1 LNSINASR
9 SASSSSNS
17 EYRTGTSAFSNHGA
31 KTPKHHNAG
40 IKVSTPVSVIVMSV
54 TETDS
59 VSVSVQ
65 IPDRVVESVAEEL
78 REGDVEPSPETVRDR
93 VFDRVL
99 VEHELVDE
107 TERRVVESVAD
118 RVDA

>member
-1 LNSINASR
+1 MSD
-9 SASSSSNS
+9 S
-17 EYRTGTSAFSNHGA
+17 ET
-31 KTPKHHNAG
+31 
-40 IKVSTPVSVIVMSV
+40 VVL
-54 TETDS
+54 
-59 VSVSVQ
+59 SVQ
-65 IPDRVVESVAEEL
+65 IPDHVVDDVAEEL
-78 REGDVEPSPETVRDR
+78 AEIGAEPSRENIRDR